1 MQQWLGFL
9 RSLVIYHN
17 PVTLRAW
24 RRFYGDLLDPQDLV
38 FDVGAHIG
46 NRSRAMRS
54 AGARVVAIEPQ
65 QPFAGFL
72 RRTLP
77 QDIALIEAAV
87 GRDEVEVEMA
97 VSSRHPTVSSLH
109 TDFVSKAADAPGFG
123 HVRWDATQRVRMVTL
138 DGLIARFGLPRYVK
152 IDVEGY
158 EIEVLAGLSQA
169 VPILSVEFLPGFPH
183 LTHGVI
189 DRLAELGDYRFNPV
203 QGETG
208 GFLWRDWRDGA
219 AVKAWLGTLS
229 ADASSG
235 DLFARL
241 SDLGRHPE
249 SARPD
254 R

>member
-1 MQQWLGFL
+1 MRHWLGFI

-17 PVTLRAW
+17 PAMMRAW
-24 RRFYGDLLDPQDLV
+24 RRFYSDLLEPQDLA

-46 NRSRAMRS
+46 NRSRALRA

-77 QDIALIEAAV
+77 RDITLIEAAV
-87 GRDEVEVEMA
+87 GGTETEAEMA
-97 VSSRHPTVSSLH
+97 ISSRHPTVSSLR
-109 TDFVSKAADAPGFG
+109 TEFVSGAAEAPGFE
-123 HVRWDATQRVRMVTL
+123 HVRWDRTQRVRMVTL

-158 EIEVLAGLSQA
+158 EAEVLAGLSQPVA
-169 VPILSVEFLPGFPH
+169 ILSVEFLPGFPQ
-183 LTHGVI
+183 LTHAVI

-208 GFLWRDWRDGA
+208 GFLWPEWRDGA
-219 AVKAWLGTLS
+219 AVKAWLGTLP
-229 ADASSG
+229 ADATSG

-241 SDLGRHPE
+241 PGTG
-249 SARPD
+249 
-254 R
+254 

>member
-1 MQQWLGFL
+1 MQHWLGFL
-9 RSLVIYHN
+9 RSLTIYTN
-17 PVTLRAW
+17 PSMMRVW
-24 RRFYGDLLDPQDLV
+24 RRFYADMLDPQDLV

-46 NRSRAMRS
+46 NRSRAMRA

-77 QDIALIEAAV
+77 RDITLVEAAA
-87 GRDEVEVEMA
+87 GGSETEAEMA
-97 VSSRHPTVSSLH
+97 VSSRHPTVSSLR
-109 TDFVSKAADAPGFG
+109 TDFVSGAAMAPGFE

-152 IDVEGY
+152 IDVEGF
-158 EIEVLAGLSQA
+158 EIEVLAGLSHP

-183 LTHGVI
+183 LTHAVI

-208 GFLWRDWRDGA
+208 GFLWPEWRDGA
-219 AVKAWLGTLS
+219 AVEAWLGTLA

-241 SDLGRHPE
+241 PT
-249 SARPD
+249 ARPGTPP
-254 R
+254 RR

>member
-1 MQQWLGFL
+1 MMRRWIGFL

-17 PVTLRAW
+17 PAMMRAW
-24 RRFYGDLLDPQDLV
+24 RRFYGDLLAPGDLV

-46 NRSRAMRS
+46 NRSRSMRS

-77 QDIALIEAAV
+77 GDISLVEAAV
-87 GRDEVEVEMA
+87 GRVESVGEMA
-97 VSSRHPTVSSLH
+97 VSSRHPTVSSLQAE
-109 TDFVSKAADAPGFG
+109 FVSGAAEAPGFE
-123 HVRWDATQRVRMVTL
+123 HVRWDSTQQVRVVTL
-138 DGLIARFGLPRYVK
+138 DSLIAEHGLPRYIK

-158 EIEVLAGLSQA
+158 ELEVLGGLSQP
-169 VPILSVEFLPGFPH
+169 VEILSVEFLPGFPQ
-183 LTHGVI
+183 LTYDVI

-208 GFLWRDWRDGA
+208 GFLWPDWRDGA
-219 AVKAWLGTLS
+219 AVKAWMKGLP
-229 ADASSG
+229 ADANSG

-241 SDLGRHPE
+241 APAETR
-249 SARPD
+249 
-254 R
+254 

>member
-1 MQQWLGFL
+1 MQHWLGFL
-9 RSLVIYHN
+9 RSLTIYTN
-17 PVTLRAW
+17 PSMMRVW
-24 RRFYGDLLDPQDLV
+24 RRFYAELLDPQDLV

-46 NRSRAMRS
+46 NRSRAMRA

-77 QDIALIEAAV
+77 RDITLVEAAA
-87 GRDEVEVEMA
+87 GGSETEAEMA
-97 VSSRHPTVSSLH
+97 VSSRHPTVSSLR
-109 TDFVSKAADAPGFG
+109 TDFVSGAARAPGFE

-152 IDVEGY
+152 IDVEGF
-158 EIEVLAGLSQA
+158 EIEVLAGLSHP

-183 LTHGVI
+183 LTHAVI

-208 GFLWRDWRDGA
+208 GFLWPDWRDGA
-219 AVKAWLGTLS
+219 AVKAWLGTLP

-241 SDLGRHPE
+241 PTALPGAPPR
-249 SARPD
+249 R
-254 R
+254 

>member
-1 MQQWLGFL
+1 MRHWLGFL

-17 PVTLRAW
+17 PAMMRAW
-24 RRFYGDLLDPQDLV
+24 RRFYSDLLEPQDLA

-46 NRSRAMRS
+46 NRSRALRA

-77 QDIALIEAAV
+77 RDITLIEAAV
-87 GRDEVEVEMA
+87 GGTETEAEMA
-97 VSSRHPTVSSLH
+97 ISSRHPTVSSLR
-109 TDFVSKAADAPGFG
+109 TEFVSGAAEAPGFE
-123 HVRWDATQRVRMVTL
+123 HVRWDRIQRVRMVTL

-158 EIEVLAGLSQA
+158 EAEVLAGLSQPVA
-169 VPILSVEFLPGFPH
+169 ILSVEFLPGFPQ
-183 LTHGVI
+183 LTHAVI

-208 GFLWRDWRDGA
+208 GFLWPEWRDGA
-219 AVKAWLGTLS
+219 AVKAWLGTLP
-229 ADASSG
+229 ADATSG

-241 SDLGRHPE
+241 PGTG
-249 SARPD
+249 
-254 R
+254 